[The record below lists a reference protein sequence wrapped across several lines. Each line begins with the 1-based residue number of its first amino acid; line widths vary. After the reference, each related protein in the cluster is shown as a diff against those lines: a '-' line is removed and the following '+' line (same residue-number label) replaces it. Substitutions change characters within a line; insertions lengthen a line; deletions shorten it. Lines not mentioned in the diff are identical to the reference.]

1 MQVGSSRIN
10 TSIPRGAQ
18 DDGFYLPAGGAFCW
32 ATRGVLEIP
41 ATVSAA
47 LPESG
52 IKEFLRIL
60 KYPLNE
66 HFKMQ
71 MGSRRTPG
79 ATHLS
84 NLLPTLDQI
93 TLLYQGAGRMGIACH
108 QLVAMIQLD
117 HVPIGRVKLLSNH
130 HPTSSCQDGGAS
142 IRLKI
147 KPCMQRRLAGEWIQP
162 PPKSRSGRAPVSPG
176 HALVPF
182 LADVLIE

>member
-1 MQVGSSRIN
+1 MLGYQRGSGDSR
-10 TSIPRGAQ
+10 
-18 DDGFYLPAGGAFCW
+18 DGICSLA
-32 ATRGVLEIP
+32 R
-41 ATVSAA
+41 
-47 LPESG
+47 SG

-93 TLLYQGAGRMGIACH
+93 TLLYQGARRVGIACH

-130 HPTSSCQDGGAS
+130 QPTSSSQNGSAG

-147 KPCMQRRLAGEWIQP
+147 KPCMQSRLAGEWIQP
-162 PPKSRSGRAPVSPG
+162 PPKSRSGRAPCHRGIRG
-176 HALVPF
+176 HHF